1 MVKQRPDRKR
11 TYIWIYLMVM
21 LVTILPFFGEVNI
34 GYNYVRTRYNWGVV
48 RYSEYRSIT
57 EVMNLVGQAIAIPL
71 FGYLQVGR
79 PGGYTVPKCKLS
91 LGIKTESVAA
101 EEDTMEYVRILFTY
115 TRIWARNQVYTVAS
129 APSMTGSDYF
139 WNSVEYIFAQLS
151 KYTLYIRYSVHCT
164 VECVHYYFFFLS
176 LCTDTTLN
184 I

>member
-1 MVKQRPDRKR
+1 MVKQRPHRKR

-79 PGGYTVPKCKLS
+79 PGGTLS
-91 LGIKTESVAA
+91 QNVS
-101 EEDTMEYVRILFTY
+101 
-115 TRIWARNQVYTVAS
+115 
-129 APSMTGSDYF
+129 
-139 WNSVEYIFAQLS
+139 
-151 KYTLYIRYSVHCT
+151 
-164 VECVHYYFFFLS
+164 
-176 LCTDTTLN
+176 
-184 I
+184 